1 MKRGRLLLGAIGI
14 AATLGACTP
23 REDFRGYAFDDNK
36 LNQIKPGVQN
46 QNQVA
51 QILGTPSS
59 VATFKEHNDTWYY
72 IAKDVQTLAFWS
84 PETKDQKVLAIDF
97 DDKGKVK
104 QVRNYVMKDG
114 RPISP
119 VAQETPSSGHDLGFW
134 EQLFGN
140 LGRFNATGT
149 GGVPGGVP
157 GGGGP
162 TGVPN

>member
-1 MKRGRLLLGAIGI
+1 MKRGAVLLGAICAG
-14 AATLGACTP
+14 LFFGACTP
-23 REDFRGYAFDDNK
+23 REDYRGYAFDDTK

-46 QNQVA
+46 ENQVA

-72 IAKDVQTLAFWS
+72 IAKDVETLAFWS

-104 QVRNYVMKDG
+104 QLRNYVMKDG
-114 RPISP
+114 RAITP
-119 VAQETPSSGHDLGFW
+119 VAQITPASGHTLGFW

-140 LGRFNATGT
+140 LGRFNAV
-149 GGVPGGVP
+149 GGSGIPGAGPGGVP
-157 GGGGP
+157 
-162 TGVPN
+162 N